1 VVTTRSFHIGD
12 ILSITTGRL
21 VAPGHM
27 SAVHEILDWM
37 TGDALFTHQL
47 PRASDECAPA
57 LRSQHPDLGAV
68 EAPEF
73 ADPAHVDRWLGEQ
86 VDRFGEHRDVAPL
99 AGGEH
104 AVIDPIAELATMMPD
119 KTVIPVVLPDPGGDR

>member
-1 VVTTRSFHIGD
+1 MVSTRSFHIGD

-37 TGDALFTHQL
+37 TGDSLFTHQL
-47 PRASDECAPA
+47 PRASDECGPA
-57 LRSQHPDLGAV
+57 LREQHPDLGAV

-73 ADPAHVDRWLGEQ
+73 ADPAHVDRWLTEQ
-86 VDRFGEHRDVAPL
+86 VDRFGERREVSAL
-99 AGGEH
+99 AVGGH
-104 AVIDPIAELATMMPD
+104 AFIDPIAELASKMQ
-119 KTVIPVVLPDPGGDR
+119 GGAQ